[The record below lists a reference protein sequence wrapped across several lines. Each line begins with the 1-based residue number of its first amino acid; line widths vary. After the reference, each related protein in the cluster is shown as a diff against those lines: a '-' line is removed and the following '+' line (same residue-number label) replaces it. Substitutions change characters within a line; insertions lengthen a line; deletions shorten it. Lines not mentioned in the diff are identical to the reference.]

1 MCQVAITL
9 AHELANGAD
18 SFKKHD
24 QLQLEKYHGINGR
37 AIFLRIAR
45 LNEGA
50 HKREIQLL
58 IQVPLKMILRDRL
71 LQ

>member
-1 MCQVAITL
+1 MYAICTS
-9 AHELANGAD
+9 HD
-18 SFKKHD
+18 SFNKHD
-24 QLQLEKYHGINGR
+24 QLQLEKYHGINGK

-58 IQVPLKMILRDRL
+58 IQVPIKMILRDRL